1 MEYER
6 FHGKYP
12 AGEEKL
18 WESSESIKKR
28 VLNVLKKYSQYQK
41 VIVAGHGMMIQAV
54 TGGKHPECGE
64 IEEFDFD
71 SGL

>member
-1 MEYER
+1 MDTAVETDLHEWLANKNFQYENDTAAEKCYMEYER

-28 VLNVLKKYSQYQK
+28 VLNVLKNIPSIKR
-41 VIVAGHGMMIQAV
+41 
-54 TGGKHPECGE
+54 
-64 IEEFDFD
+64 
-71 SGL
+71 